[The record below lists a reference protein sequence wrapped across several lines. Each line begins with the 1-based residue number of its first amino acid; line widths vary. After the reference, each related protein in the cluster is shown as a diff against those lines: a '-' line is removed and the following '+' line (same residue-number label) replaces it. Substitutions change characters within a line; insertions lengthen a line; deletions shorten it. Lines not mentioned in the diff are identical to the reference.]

1 MLLLSLAHVGGREEL
16 PNEDQVAVLAVDI
29 CVLLPGLVLGLS
41 GCSGGSSPSSSIQES
56 VAADSSD
63 PVVDEP
69 DIAEASVATV
79 SVPPVSEENVPV
91 VESAIEDPVEQ
102 AILTWARDAGGLN
115 HCDQLSI
122 YEDGRVEAIVCKA
135 TTTDPT
141 IHSTLGDEQMTQV
154 RSWVAEYAPFT
165 RREMEMSRAV
175 RTTMLRGT
183 GDAVPE
189 LEEKTAVAAFAAEI
203 FFALTGTE

>member
-1 MLLLSLAHVGGREEL
+1 MRIKSLYSLLIL
-16 PNEDQVAVLAVDI
+16 
-29 CVLLPGLVLGLS
+29 CVLLPGLVLSLS
-41 GCSGGSSPSSSIQES
+41 GCNGGSSPSSSVQET

-69 DIAEASVATV
+69 DVAEESATTV

-91 VESAIEDPVEQ
+91 VEPVIEDPVEQ

-115 HCDQLSI
+115 HCDRLSI
-122 YEDGRVEAIVCKA
+122 YEDGRVEAVVCRA
-135 TTTDPT
+135 TTIEPT
-141 IHSTLGDEQMTQV
+141 VHSTLSNEQIAQV
-154 RSWVAEYAPFT
+154 RSWVVTYALFT
-165 RREMEMSRAV
+165 RRESEMTRAI
-175 RTTMLRGT
+175 RTTVLQGT

-189 LEEKTAVAAFAAEI
+189 PEIKTEVSTFAAEL

>member
-1 MLLLSLAHVGGREEL
+1 MRIKSLYSLLIL
-16 PNEDQVAVLAVDI
+16 
-29 CVLLPGLVLGLS
+29 CVLLPGLVLSLS
-41 GCSGGSSPSSSIQES
+41 GCGGDSSPSSSVQQS

-69 DIAEASVATV
+69 DVAEESATTV

-91 VESAIEDPVEQ
+91 VEPVIEDPVEQ

-115 HCDQLSI
+115 HCDRLSI
-122 YEDGRVEAIVCKA
+122 YEDGRVEAVVCRA
-135 TTTDPT
+135 TTIDPT
-141 IHSTLGDEQMTQV
+141 IHSTLSDEQLAQV
-154 RSWVAEYAPFT
+154 HGWVAAYAPFT

-175 RTTMLRGT
+175 RTTVLQGT
-183 GDAVPE
+183 GATVPE
-189 LEEKTAVAAFAAEI
+189 VEAKAEVTSFAAEI

>member
-1 MLLLSLAHVGGREEL
+1 MRIKSLYSLLIL
-16 PNEDQVAVLAVDI
+16 
-29 CVLLPGLVLGLS
+29 CVLLPGLVLSLS
-41 GCSGGSSPSSSIQES
+41 GCNGGSSPSSSVQET

-69 DIAEASVATV
+69 DVAEESVTTV

-91 VESAIEDPVEQ
+91 VEPVIEDLEEQ
-102 AILTWARDAGGLN
+102 AILTWARDAGGLS
-115 HCDQLSI
+115 HCDRLSI
-122 YEDGRVEAIVCKA
+122 YEDGRVEAVVCRV
-135 TTTDPT
+135 TTAEPT
-141 IHSTLGDEQMTQV
+141 VHSTLSDEQIAQV
-154 RSWVAEYAPFT
+154 RGWVATYAPFT

-175 RTTMLRGT
+175 RTTALQGT

-189 LEEKTAVAAFAAEI
+189 LEEKTAVAAFAAEL